1 MANSSYQSQSFQF
14 YMDSI
19 KLAQSFWDIQLNWQK
34 RCFESFFQQYSLDI
48 ENPFSPYIKNFFN
61 IYNDACQFTK
71 ESFLK
76 CNEIIQGMISQGL
89 FTNESFLHDIQK
101 TKTYE
106 ELLSLH
112 QKWSTYYSEESQNM
126 VEASQK
132 FFDEFQAFI
141 CGFMKDEKKDV

>member
-61 IYNDACQFTK
+61 IYNDACQF
-71 ESFLK
+71 
-76 CNEIIQGMISQGL
+76 
-89 FTNESFLHDIQK
+89 
-101 TKTYE
+101 
-106 ELLSLH
+106 
-112 QKWSTYYSEESQNM
+112 
-126 VEASQK
+126 
-132 FFDEFQAFI
+132 
-141 CGFMKDEKKDV
+141 